1 MITGLGDYLSS
12 LPALSFR
19 LYPHRDLREW
29 LGAWT
34 LTYFIWWIA
43 WAPFVG
49 IFIARISKGRT
60 IREFVAGVLLA
71 PTAFSLIWFSVFG
84 GMGIYEETQGE
95 GGIASVVKEDVTTAL
110 FALLDR
116 LPAPALLMGTALLL
130 LFIFIVTSVDSATF
144 VLGMFTSR
152 GAMDPPRSSQ
162 VRLGDH
168 AGGPRGRADLH
179 PEHRGRPGRRHQLRH
194 AADLDPAPSGRRAG
208 ASAGL
213 RCGDERQRNRASFR
227 ARQGGPIPSETTE
240 AGDSRQ
246 PGLEGA

>member
-1 MITGLGDYLSS
+1 MITGLGDYVSS
-12 LPALSFR
+12 LPAISFR
-19 LYPHRDLREW
+19 LYPHQDLREW
-29 LGAWT
+29 MGSWT

-95 GGIASVVKEDVTTAL
+95 GGIASVVKEDVDHGAVR
-110 FALLDR
+110 AAR
-116 LPAPALLMGTALLL
+116 PPAGSGVANGNRPAAAVHLHRDERRQRHVRPRHA
-130 LFIFIVTSVDSATF
+130 DQP
-144 VLGMFTSR
+144 R
-152 GAMDPPRSSQ
+152 GDGPASSSQ
-162 VRLGDH
+162 ARLGDH
-168 AGGPRGRADLH
+168 AGGPGRGADFTRNI
-179 PEHRGRPGRRHQLRH
+179 EVV
-194 AADLDPAPSGRRAG
+194 RAG
-208 ASAGL
+208 AISFALPLTLILLLQAAALVRALGSDAAMSGSETEPRSERAG
-213 RCGDERQRNRASFR
+213 A
-227 ARQGGPIPSETTE
+227 PIPSETTE